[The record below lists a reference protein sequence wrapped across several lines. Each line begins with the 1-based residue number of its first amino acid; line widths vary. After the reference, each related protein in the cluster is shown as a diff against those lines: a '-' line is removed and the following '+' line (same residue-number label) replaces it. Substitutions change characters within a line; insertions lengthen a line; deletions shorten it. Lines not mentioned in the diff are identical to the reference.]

1 MDDVRW
7 KIILASNSPRRKEL
21 LAGLDLQFEVRVLQD
36 IDESYPHDLPT
47 LKIAEFISKKKA
59 DAYVETMADDELV
72 ITADTVVIL
81 GDEVMGKPH
90 DEADAKRMLGELS
103 GRTHQVATGVTL
115 STKERQMSFSVV
127 TDVTFKQLSAD
138 EIDYYVRTYHPM
150 DKAGAYGIQE
160 WIGYIGVTALKG
172 SYFNVMGLPVQR
184 IYEALKTFS
193 DSKSE
198 CGVAISDVKPE
209 CGVAIF

>member
-1 MDDVRW
+1 MDNY

-21 LAGLDLQFEVRVLQD
+21 LAGLDIDFQTRIIEG

-59 DAYVETMADDELV
+59 DAYIQTMSDDELV

-103 GRTHQVATGVTL
+103 GQTHQVATGVTL
-115 STKERQMSFSVV
+115 STRQRQVSFSVV
-127 TDVTFKQLSAD
+127 TNVTFKELSSD
-138 EIDYYVRTYHPM
+138 EIDYYVHTYKPM

-160 WIGYIGVTALKG
+160 WIGYIGVTALEG

-184 IYEALKTFS
+184 IYEELRKMEELK
-193 DSKSE
+193 K
-198 CGVAISDVKPE
+198 
-209 CGVAIF
+209 

>member
-1 MDDVRW
+1 MNIPYKV
-7 KIILASNSPRRKEL
+7 ILASNSPRRKEL
-21 LAGLDLQFEVRVLQD
+21 LAGLDLQFEVRVLQG
-36 IDESYPHDLPT
+36 INESYPHDLPT

-103 GRTHQVATGVTL
+103 GQTHQVATGVTL
-115 STKERQMSFSVV
+115 STRERQMSFSVV

-193 DSKSE
+193 
-198 CGVAISDVKPE
+198 CP
-209 CGVAIF
+209 

>member
-1 MDDVRW
+1 MMDDVRW

-59 DAYVETMADDELV
+59 GAYVETMADDELV

-184 IYEALKTFS
+184 IYEALETFS

-198 CGVAISDVKPE
+198 CGVAI
-209 CGVAIF
+209 F

>member
-1 MDDVRW
+1 MKRHSGGRLFYMMRNPYH
-7 KIILASNSPRRKEL
+7 IILASNSPRRKEL
-21 LAGLDLQFEVRVLQD
+21 LAGLDLQFEVRVLDD
-36 IDESYPHDLPT
+36 IDESYPNDLPMQ
-47 LKIAEFISKKKA
+47 KIAEFISKKKA
-59 DAYVETMADDELV
+59 DAYVQTIAADELV

-103 GRTHQVATGVTL
+103 GRTHQVTTGVTL
-115 STKERQMSFSVV
+115 STRERQMSFSVV
-127 TDVTFKQLSAD
+127 TNVTFKQLSSD

-160 WIGYIGVTALKG
+160 WIGYIGVTALEG

-184 IYEALKTFS
+184 IYEALKTFCETL
-193 DSKSE
+193 SK
-198 CGVAISDVKPE
+198 
-209 CGVAIF
+209 